1 MIPGTLLICSL
12 FVPPL
17 AGLLACLMPLG
28 SRAMLRVNALVAGV
42 QCCSVAVIYAYMGNT
57 GRLFAFGNNL
67 FIDALS
73 IYHIAL
79 VALVFF
85 LSSVYSLSFFTEDIN
100 RGAFRPKRARRFG
113 LLWNGFFAILTAVL
127 CSNNLGILWICL
139 EASTLV
145 SALLILTDGHPASI
159 EAMWKYLLLCSVGI
173 AFAFVGTLLLSIAAR
188 GTMFPPGETLL
199 WTSLSDKAGML
210 DGRIMCAAFIFIL
223 VGFGTKAGLAPMH
236 TWLPDAHS
244 QAPTPVSSVFSG
256 IMLNCALY
264 CIMRYLPLCEASMGW
279 RGRPHAML
287 IVFGLVSII
296 VAAVFIP
303 SQKNIKRLLAYH
315 SVEHIGIIAL
325 GLGVGGLGTFAALF
339 HTLNHSVSKTLA
351 FFSAGRLARQ
361 YGTYDMTVMK
371 GAIASNPLWGTA
383 FFVSILALLG
393 VAPFSVFMSEF
404 QLVKASIDTGKFLE
418 LAVFLFGSIVVFISA
433 LRHAVDVSMGQKAP
447 GLKAPVWF
455 VRDFVIVAVCAMLLL
470 GLGFFMPRGYVDMLK
485 NASCIVEGVQNLPG
499 LTGGMLQ

>member
-1 MIPGTLLICSL
+1 MISGTLLICSL

-17 AGLLACLMPLG
+17 AGLLACLMPFG
-28 SRAMLRVNALVAGV
+28 SRAVLRINAAVAGV
-42 QCCSVAVIYAYMGNT
+42 QCFIVAVIYAHTGNT
-57 GRLFAFGNNL
+57 GRIFAFGNNL

-73 IYHIAL
+73 LYHIAL

-85 LSSVYSLSFFTEDIN
+85 LSSVYSLSFFTEDID
-100 RGAFRPKRARRFG
+100 RGTFGPQRAKRFG

-139 EASTLV
+139 EATTLI

-188 GTMFPPGETLL
+188 GAMIPPGETLL
-199 WTSLSDKAGML
+199 WTSLSDKVGML
-210 DGRIMCAAFIFIL
+210 DGRIMCAAFIFVL

-244 QAPTPVSSVFSG
+244 QAPTPVSSIFSG

-287 IVFGLVSII
+287 IVFGLLSII

-303 SQKNIKRLLAYH
+303 AQKNIKRFLAYC
-315 SVEHIGIIAL
+315 SVEHMGIIAL
-325 GLGVGGLGTFAALF
+325 GLGLGGLGTFAALF

-371 GAIASNPLWGTA
+371 GAMKANPFWGSA
-383 FFVSILALLG
+383 FFMSLLVLAG

-404 QLVKASIDTGKFLE
+404 LLVKASVDTGKFLE
-418 LAVFLFGSIVVFISA
+418 LAVFFFGSIVVFISIIRYA
-433 LRHAVDVSMGQKAP
+433 IRVSMGPSNSGQNKP
-447 GLKAPVWF
+447 SVFL
-455 VRDFVIVAVCAMLLL
+455 RDFVIFIICAALLL
-470 GLGFFMPRGYVDMLK
+470 GLGFFMPKEYAGLLQ